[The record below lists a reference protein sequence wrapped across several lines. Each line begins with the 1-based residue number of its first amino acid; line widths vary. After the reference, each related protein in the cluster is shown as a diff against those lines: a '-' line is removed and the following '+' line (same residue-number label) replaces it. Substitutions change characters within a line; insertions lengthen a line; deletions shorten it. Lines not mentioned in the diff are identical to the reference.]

1 MRELNFFL
9 KKWNWSKLS
18 DKDFHHCCNQVPIY
32 FYYNSNSQGM
42 CNNTSQL
49 WRPRL
54 NTCCYKFT
62 WGPAENWIKLDYIN
76 LKQRGIL
83 ELIFHLHCQISSKNI
98 AATNLQKFCF
108 LLPFICVSSKLE
120 EKKKKEPNHKP
131 NSHMAHKRGSE
142 EIIWPAFIFTL
153 FITLTEKCI
162 IYFLGTA
169 CLVSFS
175 KVSDSVALKHNT

>member
-1 MRELNFFL
+1 MGTQFFF

-54 NTCCYKFT
+54 NICCYKFT

-108 LLPFICVSSKLE
+108 LLPFICVSSKIE
-120 EKKKKEPNHKP
+120 EKKKKRTKP
-131 NSHMAHKRGSE
+131 QTKLSHGPQKGFWGNYLTSIHLYLIYNINWKVYH
-142 EIIWPAFIFTL
+142 IFPRHGM
-153 FITLTEKCI
+153 FGI
-162 IYFLGTA
+162 FL
-169 CLVSFS
+169 
-175 KVSDSVALKHNT
+175 